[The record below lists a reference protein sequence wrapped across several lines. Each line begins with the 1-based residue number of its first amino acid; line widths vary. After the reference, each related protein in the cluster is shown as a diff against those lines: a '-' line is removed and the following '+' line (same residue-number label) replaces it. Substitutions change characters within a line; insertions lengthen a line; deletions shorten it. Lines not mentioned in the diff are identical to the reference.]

1 MKSRSIVLLTHLFQ
15 FFFVSTCSF
24 GHVLIRSILSGKK
37 KVLGRFKGDFA
48 LLPSN
53 KIPKQKGTAVI
64 RLKQTRGTK
73 IL

>member
-1 MKSRSIVLLTHLFQ
+1 MDSRILICFCVVICVFDLIR
-15 FFFVSTCSF
+15 
-24 GHVLIRSILSGKK
+24 IRSILSGKK

-48 LLPSN
+48 LLPSD